1 MRILQVMDGSD
12 VDGVKN
18 HIVSQAQAHSRDC
31 EVCAISL
38 CANPVSEA
46 DTDQQYIKSIAC
58 SDIQEIEHITKEFA
72 PDVVYCGGS
81 TAFLVCARLRKKCS
95 IPIVAEV
102 RTERQIVDASVQK
115 FDFYLPDSEQIA
127 KVMIRRGIRPEII
140 FMSADDQDA
149 DAYAAHI
156 LDCCAAAVHRFTL
169 PKNRRDGFV
178 ICGAY
183 GKGNTGDEAI
193 LQAIVQEL
201 RELDPDR
208 PITIITRSPEEAKLH
223 YRTNAIYT
231 FRLDQVI
238 RSFRRADV
246 YINGGGSLIQD
257 VTSSRSLRYYL
268 LTLELAKRCG
278 CKVMMYGCGIGPLH
292 HSRNRKKAAY
302 TINRSVDVI
311 TLRDR
316 LSFHELKRMGID
328 RPDIHLSADPAFR
341 LQPVPTQEVKQVM
354 QRLGIPDG
362 QNFIGVGLRDW
373 TGLSQAEDAIAAAL
387 DDAYETHGLVPLF
400 VPIEYPSDIAPA
412 ERISKKL
419 HCPNYVVRE
428 QQSIALT
435 IGLLAQTKAVMGVR
449 LHSLLFAAAAGV
461 PVIGISYDIKV
472 DGFLDYIRSDT
483 CVPFGAVTKEKLME
497 LIAVCVSG
505 QKQIEVREMAEELR
519 QLEQENIR
527 AARNMLERKL

>member
-1 MRILQVMDGSD
+1 MRILQVMGGSD

-31 EVCAISL
+31 EICVISL
-38 CANPVSEA
+38 CENPVSEA
-46 DTDQQYIKSIAC
+46 DTDQLYIKSLTC
-58 SDIQEIEHITKEFA
+58 SDIQEIEHITKEFV
-72 PDVVYCGGS
+72 PDVLYCSGS
-81 TAFLVCARLRKKCS
+81 TAFLVCARLRTKLPV
-95 IPIVAEV
+95 PIVAEL
-102 RTERQIVDASVQK
+102 RTERQIADTSVQK
-115 FDFYLPDSEQIA
+115 FDFYLPASEQLA
-127 KVMIRRGIRPEII
+127 KAMIQRGIRPEII
-140 FMSADDQDA
+140 FMSADDQDM

-156 LDCCAAAVHRFTL
+156 MDCCTAAAHRFAL

-238 RSFRRADV
+238 QSFRRAAV

-268 LTLELAKRCG
+268 LTLELAKKCG

-292 HSRNRKKAAY
+292 HSRNRKKAAR

-316 LSFHELKRMGID
+316 LSFNELKRMGID

-341 LQPVPTQEVKQVM
+341 LQPAPEQDVRQVM
-354 QRLGIPDG
+354 QHLGIPFG
-362 QNFIGVGLRDW
+362 QAFLGVGLRDW
-373 TGLSQAEDAIAAAL
+373 KGLFKTEDAIAAAL
-387 DDAYETHGLVPLF
+387 DEAYEAYGLVPLF

-435 IGLLAQTKAVMGVR
+435 IGLLAQTKAVLGVR
-449 LHSLLFAAAAGV
+449 LHSILFAAAAGV
-461 PVIGISYDIKV
+461 PVIGISYDVKV
-472 DGFLDYIRSDT
+472 DGFLDYIKSDT
-483 CVPFGAVTKEKLME
+483 CVPFHAVTKEKLVG
-497 LIAVCVSG
+497 LIDVCVSG
-505 QKQIEVREMAEELR
+505 QRQIEVRKMAEQLR
-519 QLEQENIR
+519 RLERENIR
-527 AARNMLERKL
+527 AAKDMLEQE